1 MSLLKT
7 KRQCFGNTLNLLQV
21 LISGLKKGLQ
31 GIMHQSSGGM
41 VTTPNRREILKKKG
55 YGE

>member
-31 GIMHQSSGGM
+31 GIIHQSSGGM
-41 VTTPNRREILKKKG
+41 VTTPNRREILKKKR